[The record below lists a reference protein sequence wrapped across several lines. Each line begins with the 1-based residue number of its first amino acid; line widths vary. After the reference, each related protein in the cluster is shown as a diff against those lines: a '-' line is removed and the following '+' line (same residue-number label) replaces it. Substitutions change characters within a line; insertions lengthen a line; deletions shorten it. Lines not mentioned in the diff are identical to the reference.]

1 MIRSVPLDV
10 TQVALIEEIGVELM
24 RRGDLRAT
32 TLLAVVLQWRLLGQ
46 PPAFSCDVDESGGM
60 AEVVELHDYSRRVT
74 PCA

>member
-46 PPAFSCDVDESGGM
+46 PPAFRCEHVDESAGL
-60 AEVVELHDYSRRVT
+60 AEVVELHEWSKQV

>member
-1 MIRSVPLDV
+1 MIRSVPLDE

-32 TLLAVVLQWRLLGQ
+32 TLLAAVLQWRLLGQ
-46 PPAFSCDVDESGGM
+46 PAFSCDVDESAGM
-60 AEVVELHDYSRRVT
+60 AEVVELHDYSRRV